1 LVTTIEVDPLA
12 ESVASLPV
20 MVTVPVV
27 PPMVPVPE
35 LGTVMLM
42 IAELLE
48 VSVVFAVT
56 LVPFS
61 VAVKVTV
68 VPIGALVRLIG
79 LAGLDVMM
87 RFEDAPAVTV
97 TFPVI
102 TVPLED
108 CSAA

>member
-1 LVTTIEVDPLA
+1 LVTAICVDPLA
-12 ESVASLPV
+12 ASVVSLPV

-35 LGTVMLM
+35 LGLVMLM

-48 VSVVFAVT
+48 VNVVFAVT

-61 VAVKVTV
+61 VAEKVTV
-68 VPIGALVRLIG
+68 DPVGVVVRLIG
-79 LAGLDVMM
+79 VEGLDVIV
-87 RFEDAPAVTV
+87 RFEDAPAVIV
-97 TFPVI
+97 MLPEI

-108 CSAA
+108 T

>member
-1 LVTTIEVDPLA
+1 
-12 ESVASLPV
+12 
-20 MVTVPVV
+20 
-27 PPMVPVPE
+27 MVPVPE